1 MPSFPGPFISSPT
14 LLTQGDGKKKN
25 PGNEIV
31 FTFDLAPSS
40 PISSSVAVSEHEA
53 DLKTDL
59 TSFKALKQENKVYT
73 IVFLSFYG
81 GNLNLTNSC
90 SILNSCVSHSHTNSI
105 TVFVLRRRVSSSFKS
120 WNRPFAFCIAWS
132 A

>member
-40 PISSSVAVSEHEA
+40 PISSSVAVSEREA
-53 DLKTDL
+53 DLKTN
-59 TSFKALKQENKVYT
+59 FKALKQENKVYT

-81 GNLNLTNSC
+81 GNLNLINSC
-90 SILNSCVSHSHTNSI
+90 NILNSCVSHSHTNSI
-105 TVFVLRRRVSSSFKS
+105 TVFVLKRRVSSSFV
-120 WNRPFAFCIAWS
+120 
-132 A
+132 